1 MKAMIASLALA
12 LVSAALPVY
21 AQQAEQP
28 MTCKTGPV
36 AQEFGGTHWVVYSC
50 SDNQT
55 VIIVAPPENPAAPQ
69 FFTVRPDGKGVL
81 ASGEGSGKQEY
92 SSKAFA
98 DVVKLKATDL
108 ANLVERTRAQPVA
121 QTQ

>member
-1 MKAMIASLALA
+1 MKALIASLAVAVVL
-12 LVSAALPVY
+12 AALPVH

-28 MTCKTGPV
+28 LTCKTGPV
-36 AQEFGGTHWVVYSC
+36 SQDFGGTHWVIYSC
-50 SDNQT
+50 SDRQT
-55 VIIVAPPENPAAPQ
+55 VIIVAPPENPASPQ
-69 FFTVRPDGKGVL
+69 FFTVRPDGQGVL

-98 DVVKLKATDL
+98 EVVKLKAADL
-108 ANLVERTRAQPVA
+108 ANIVERTRSQPVA

>member
-1 MKAMIASLALA
+1 MKALVASIALA
-12 LVSAALPVY
+12 GILAAAPVV
-21 AQQAEQP
+21 AQQSEGGL
-28 MTCKTGPV
+28 TCKTGPV
-36 AQEFGGTHWVVYSC
+36 TQDFGGTHWVVYSC
-50 SDNQT
+50 SDKQT

-69 FFTVRPDGKGVL
+69 FFTVRPDGSGVL

-98 DVVKLKATDL
+98 EVVKLKAADL
-108 ANLVERTRAQPVA
+108 ANLIERTRAQPVA

>member
-1 MKAMIASLALA
+1 MKALIASVAMAAAL
-12 LVSAALPVY
+12 AALPSH

-28 MTCKTGPV
+28 LSCKTGPV
-36 AQEFGGTHWVVYSC
+36 AQDFGGTHWVVYSC
-50 SDNQT
+50 SDGQT

-92 SSKAFA
+92 SSRAFA
-98 DVVKLKATDL
+98 EVVKLKATDL